1 MPTHSDVS
9 APLVLPDGVSISD
22 LCKATPMGGHSWV
35 MQLATPDCEPVIP
48 ISVCIRELLR
58 GELPA
63 PQGPLLVARPPMCD
77 TIERMI
83 GDIPVHVTMAM
94 YACRETGYHR
104 FVELMTSH
112 ARDKDRIK

>member
-1 MPTHSDVS
+1 MHTHSDVA
-9 APLVLPDGVSISD
+9 APPVLLEGVSISD

-35 MQLATPDCEPVIP
+35 MQLATHDGEPVIP

-63 PQGPLLVARPPMCD
+63 PQGALLVPRPPMGD

-83 GDIPVHVTMAM
+83 GDIPARVTMAM
-94 YACRETGYHR
+94 YARREAGYNR
-104 FVELMTSH
+104 FVELMTIH
-112 ARDKDRIK
+112 ARDKGRTH